1 MFLLWLFKVSGILR
15 FSTWSLNE
23 ALPWGLW
30 EFCSHEKSTDIIAS
44 RKTEKLGI
52 YCLEVYQIYWFPWN
66 DCSCSA
72 GGDLE
77 APGGWIVPS
86 SCGRYSWSEIQM
98 CPEAVGWCCC
108 GGHPSFRK
116 LPPGRPILPR
126 LCRCSL
132 VLLKYFTCVVFFC
145 LAEIAFEEIKY
156 QCDLQVR
163 PSAEKLLSI
172 GDWDEI
178 LILMRDL
185 MSLEGN
191 KITYSRLSSSSLWE
205 VLNETLAGHRNGVLE
220 LLFSLLLQ
228 LPWFCFLFSFKSRH
242 Y

>member
-132 VLLKYFTCVVFFC
+132 VLLKYFTCVVFF
-145 LAEIAFEEIKY
+145 
-156 QCDLQVR
+156 
-163 PSAEKLLSI
+163 LSGWNSI
-172 GDWDEI
+172 W
-178 LILMRDL
+178 
-185 MSLEGN
+185 GN
-191 KITYSRLSSSSLWE
+191 KVPVWSSSQAICRKDAKYRGLGWDLD
-205 VLNETLAGHRNGVLE
+205 LNEGSHVFGG
-220 LLFSLLLQ
+220 
-228 LPWFCFLFSFKSRH
+228 
-242 Y
+242 